1 LPEYEDH
8 NKTLT
13 TLRGIITRSQ
23 SGFYTVVTES
33 GEYICR
39 LRGRL
44 KRGPRVGDV
53 AAIGDWVKLTP
64 TSAAHGMIEEV
75 EARQRMLARL
85 APTPSGQY
93 QQVIIANPDQALFV
107 FACQQPAPRL
117 RMLDRFLVI
126 AEKQEIPAMLVANKV
141 DLVGI
146 RAARDLFG
154 HYEEIGYPV
163 IYTSAKDG
171 FGLAELY
178 QCLVGKVSVFAGPSG
193 AGKSSL
199 LNQMLPDLDLAA
211 RAVSQ
216 ATNKGR
222 HTTVAREMYP
232 LPEGGYI
239 AGYFP
244 ELRSRVA
251 DCQFSNCTHIHE
263 PGCAIQAAV
272 EQGLIHP
279 ERYESYIRMRL
290 GQEDDE
296 QSWV

>member
-1 LPEYEDH
+1 
-8 NKTLT
+8 
-13 TLRGIITRSQ
+13 
-23 SGFYTVVTES
+23 
-33 GEYICR
+33 
-39 LRGRL
+39 
-44 KRGPRVGDV
+44 
-53 AAIGDWVKLTP
+53 
-64 TSAAHGMIEEV
+64 
-75 EARQRMLARL
+75 
-85 APTPSGQY
+85 
-93 QQVIIANPDQALFV
+93 
-107 FACQQPAPRL
+107 
-117 RMLDRFLVI
+117 
-126 AEKQEIPAMLVANKV
+126 
-141 DLVGI
+141 
-146 RAARDLFG
+146 
-154 HYEEIGYPV
+154 
-163 IYTSAKDG
+163 
-171 FGLAELY
+171 
-178 QCLVGKVSVFAGPSG
+178 
-193 AGKSSL
+193 
-199 LNQMLPDLDLAA
+199 MLPDLDLAA

-239 AGYFP
+239 ADTPGLKALALWDIEAEELDGYFP

>member
-1 LPEYEDH
+1 MP
-8 NKTLT
+8 
-13 TLRGIITRSQ
+13 GWQ
-23 SGFYTVVTES
+23 SVGV
-33 GEYICR
+33 CR
-39 LRGRL
+39 
-44 KRGPRVGDV
+44 P
-53 AAIGDWVKLTP
+53 
-64 TSAAHGMIEEV
+64 
-75 EARQRMLARL
+75 
-85 APTPSGQY
+85 
-93 QQVIIANPDQALFV
+93 
-107 FACQQPAPRL
+107 
-117 RMLDRFLVI
+117 
-126 AEKQEIPAMLVANKV
+126 
-141 DLVGI
+141 
-146 RAARDLFG
+146 
-154 HYEEIGYPV
+154 
-163 IYTSAKDG
+163 
-171 FGLAELY
+171 
-178 QCLVGKVSVFAGPSG
+178 
-193 AGKSSL
+193 
-199 LNQMLPDLDLAA
+199 MLPDLDLAA

-239 AGYFP
+239 ADTPGLKALALWDIEAEELDGYFP